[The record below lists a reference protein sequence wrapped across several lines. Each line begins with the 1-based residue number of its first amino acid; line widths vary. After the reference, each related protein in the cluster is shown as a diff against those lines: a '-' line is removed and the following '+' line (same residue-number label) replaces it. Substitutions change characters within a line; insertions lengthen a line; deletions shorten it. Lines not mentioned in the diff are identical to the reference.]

1 MKRFK
6 YFVVVMLVVGI
17 LASTVVVYAQEGEDL
32 SPGPRRPALTGEV
45 TEVTDSSLTL
55 LTPDGETVV
64 VNFDDETTVHLWEDH
79 SEGSLSDV
87 VVGTF
92 VRIGGPPNDDGTV
105 NARDILITPEGDDGP
120 PRPPQGPGGDDGRPP
135 RPPALTGEVTE
146 VTDTSLTLV
155 TPDGETVVVNFDDET
170 TVHLWEDHSEGSL
183 SDVEVGTS
191 VRIGGAPNDD
201 GTVDARDILITPEG
215 DDGPPGPPRGPGGDD
230 GDRPP
235 GPPQGPGGDDEDRPP
250 GPPQGPGGDD
260 SDRPPG
266 PPQGP
271 GGGDNPS
278 GPRR

>member
-17 LASTVVVYAQEGEDL
+17 LASAVVVYAQEGEDL

-55 LTPDGETVV
+55 ITPDGETVV
-64 VNFDDETTVHLWEDH
+64 VNFDDQTTVHLWESH

-92 VRIGGPPNDDGTV
+92 
-105 NARDILITPEGDDGP
+105 
-120 PRPPQGPGGDDGRPP
+120 
-135 RPPALTGEVTE
+135 
-146 VTDTSLTLV
+146 
-155 TPDGETVVVNFDDET
+155 
-170 TVHLWEDHSEGSL
+170 
-183 SDVEVGTS
+183 

-215 DDGPPGPPRGPGGDD
+215 DDGPPGPPRGPGDDD

-235 GPPQGPGGDDEDRPP
+235 APPP
-250 GPPQGPGGDD
+250 GT
-260 SDRPPG
+260 RW
-266 PPQGP
+266 
-271 GGGDNPS
+271 
-278 GPRR
+278 